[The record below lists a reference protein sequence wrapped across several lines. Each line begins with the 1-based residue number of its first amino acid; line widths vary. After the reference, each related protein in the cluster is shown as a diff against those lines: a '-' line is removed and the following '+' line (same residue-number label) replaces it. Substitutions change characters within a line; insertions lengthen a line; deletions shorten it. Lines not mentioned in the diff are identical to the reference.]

1 MATMKDVAREA
12 GVSLGT
18 VSRVINHASGI
29 KPATLEKVNA
39 AIEKLNYVPDQYA
52 RGLKIQRS
60 MTIALMVPTIWNP
73 FNAEFAYH
81 VEKALT
87 KQGYK
92 MLLCNYDD
100 DPEQELNYIQMVR
113 ENKIDA
119 IIGITYG
126 DIEKY
131 VDSRLPFISIDRY
144 YKQKVSYVAS
154 ENYQGGRMAAAELL
168 KHGVRHP
175 AFVGSYN
182 QYSNDTTQRYT
193 GFCDYLKEHQLPIL
207 AIHELEPVESL
218 LPFLDRLFDQ
228 HPEID
233 GLFCNTDTLLY
244 DVLRWSYVHGI
255 KVPDDLQLIG
265 YDGMRLSDQQR
276 IPVSTIAQPLKEMA
290 EKAVQL
296 ALAKLAN
303 PQMAEQHVFFP
314 VKFVEGFT
322 TKNNQTDFKGHLLN
336 NPMD

>member
-1 MATMKDVAREA
+1 MPTMKDVAKKA

-29 KPATLEKVNA
+29 KPTTLAKVQR
-39 AIEKLNYVPDQYA
+39 AIEELNYIPDQYA

-60 MTIALMVPTIWNP
+60 MTIALMVPTIWNS

-81 VEKALT
+81 VEKALDQ
-87 KQGYK
+87 QGYK
-92 MLLCNYDD
+92 MLLCDYDA
-100 DPEQELNYIQMVR
+100 DPKRELDYIQMVK

-126 DIEKY
+126 DIDKY

-144 YKQKVSYVAS
+144 YKQRVSYVAS
-154 ENYQGGRMAAAELL
+154 QNYEGGRMAAAELL
-168 KHGVRHP
+168 KHGARHL

-182 QYSNDTTQRYT
+182 QYPNDTRRRYE
-193 GFCDYLKEHQLPIL
+193 GFCDYLKERELPIL
-207 AIHELEPVESL
+207 AIRELEPVASFFPL
-218 LPFLDRLFDQ
+218 LDQLFDQ

-244 DVLRWSYVHGI
+244 DVWRWCYVRGVE
-255 KVPDDLQLIG
+255 VPQRLQLIG
-265 YDGMRLSDQQR
+265 YDGMRQTEHQR
-276 IPVSTIAQPLKEMA
+276 LPVSTIAQPIKAMAEMA
-290 EKAVQL
+290 VKL
-296 ALAKLAN
+296 ALDKLEN
-303 PQMAEQHVFFP
+303 PMMKEKHIFFP

-322 TKNNQTDFKGHLLN
+322 TKNNRSQDWDKLLKD
-336 NPMD
+336 PMP